1 MDLHNDLKSL
11 ITEDGVVE
19 SNSIMYIDT
28 KIVESI
34 QITITRE
41 KAKQTLLLSTGDG
54 VKVKYVDDNEMRTI
68 EGRLYKF
75 NRESLFI
82 DCSRAYNSITYIVN
96 IESIREIEQ
105 AYPTELI

>member
-11 ITEDGVVE
+11 INEEIVTE

-28 KIVESI
+28 KIIESI

-41 KAKQTLLLSTGDG
+41 KAKQNLVLSVGDG
-54 VKVKYVDDNEMRTI
+54 VKVKYVDDDKMKNI

-82 DCSRAYNSITYIVN
+82 DCSRNYNSITFIVN

-105 AYPTELI
+105 TYPIELL